1 MEVHM
6 KVRIEIEVEVSEL
19 EFHGLKIHSDT
30 EVTEAFG
37 RRESHTTKYADWDRV
52 TWNDLECEVINDE
65 VAAGFLIDE
74 AYYGEF

>member
-30 EVTEAFG
+30 EVTEAWG
-37 RRESHTTKYADWDRV
+37 RRESHTTKYAEWDRV
-52 TWNDLECEVINDE
+52 TWNDIECEVINDE
-65 VAAGFLIDE
+65 VAADFLIDE

>member
-19 EFHGLKIHSDT
+19 EFHGLQIHSET
-30 EVTEAFG
+30 EVTEAWG
-37 RRESHTTKYADWDRV
+37 RRESHTTKYADWERV
-52 TWNDLECEVINDE
+52 SWNGVECEVINDE
-65 VAAGFLIDE
+65 VAADFLIDE